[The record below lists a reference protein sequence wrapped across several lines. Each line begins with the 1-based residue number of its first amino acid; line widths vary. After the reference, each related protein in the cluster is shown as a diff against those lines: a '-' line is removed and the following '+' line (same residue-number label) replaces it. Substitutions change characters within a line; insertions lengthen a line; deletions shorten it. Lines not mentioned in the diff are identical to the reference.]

1 MAAIHL
7 AHDAERSRLI
17 EEYLPLANGAA
28 RRFARRGVDSED
40 LTQVAAL
47 AIVRAVDRRD
57 PARVESLPAY
67 VSRSVDGELRRHLR
81 DRTAVVRVPR
91 AARSD
96 DTPARRTAESPIAL
110 GDEDWSV
117 DGEPLEDIMLDRA
130 LIARAARALD
140 ERQRRILLLRFFLDR
155 TQEEVAEDLG
165 ISQAHVSRLLTD
177 ALRRMRRRL
186 ERDEPLKPERRRARV
201 EEYGLESGAARGGG
215 ALPQRAAPPPHAEA
229 LARRARGSIGPRRRQ
244 SQSVDPRPPFPRP
257 RPRGRGGGGG
267 G

>member
-1 MAAIHL
+1 MTPEQAAR
-7 AHDAERSRLI
+7 DVDRRRLI
-17 EEYLPLANGAA
+17 EQYLPLARGAA
-28 RRFARRGVDSED
+28 RRFARNGVERDD

-57 PARVESLPAY
+57 PRRSELLPAY
-67 VSRSVDGELRRHLR
+67 VSRSVEGELRRHLR
-81 DRTAVVRVPR
+81 DRTAAVRVPR

-117 DGEPLEDIMLDRA
+117 DGEPLEDLMLDRA

-155 TQEEVAEDLG
+155 TQEEVADDLG

-201 EEYGLESGAARGGG
+201 EGYGLESGTARGG
-215 ALPQRAAPPPHAEA
+215 
-229 LARRARGSIGPRRRQ
+229 
-244 SQSVDPRPPFPRP
+244 
-257 RPRGRGGGGG
+257 
-267 G
+267 